1 MNIESYQHK
10 IGKMQNLEKILEHNH
25 IKPTAMRL
33 LVLQFLLNKKV
44 AISLTDV
51 ENYFDQSDRTTLYRT
66 LNTFVAKG
74 ISHKIDDG
82 TGITK
87 YALCEENCHC
97 EIDTDLHLQFHC
109 TNCNETVCITDYK
122 IPQIHLPKGYIAENV
137 NLVVK
142 GICDKCN
149 CK

>member
-1 MNIESYQHK
+1 
-10 IGKMQNLEKILEHNH
+10 MQDFEKILKNNNV
-25 IKPTAMRL
+25 KPTAMRL
-33 LVLQFLLNKKV
+33 LVLQFLLTKKV

-51 ENYFDQSDRTTLYRT
+51 ENYFDKSDRTTLYRT
-66 LNTFVAKG
+66 LKTFVEKG

-82 TGITK
+82 TGISK

-97 EIDTDLHLQFHC
+97 EIDTDLHLHFRC

-122 IPQIHLPKGYIAENV
+122 IPTISLPKGYIAEDV

-149 CK
+149 GNKNNLLN